1 MIFNL
6 TSGGASSGGLNFTV
20 VGGTSAPS
28 SPADNTIWVNTS
40 TSITGWAMQ
49 GSAPTGSEG
58 LVWIKTALSGN
69 TAFNAL
75 KKNAIQ
81 IAVVGCQQYV
91 SGSWANVAAQIWQ
104 NSAWVEFSSENLVLF
119 EAGAGDSGKWTGSGW
134 TFWSNT
140 CASGTIA
147 DSALKV
153 SAPNNSYQAIGTAS
167 KVDLTNYSK
176 IYVDATYTQNNGG
189 VIYLVVTSADAEKN
203 VANGVTGSVYTD
215 ARVTG
220 AITLDVSSMTGEHY
234 IAFSAAGGSTSG
246 WDGTLTVTKV
256 YLE

>member
-1 MIFNL
+1 MIFNMVG
-6 TSGGASSGGLNFTV
+6 GGASSGGLNFTV

-49 GSAPTGSEG
+49 GSAPSGSEG

-81 IAVVGCQQYV
+81 VAVVGCQQYV

-104 NSAWVEFSSENLVLF
+104 SDAWVEFSTENLVLF
-119 EAGAGDSGKWTGSGW
+119 EAGAGDSGKWTNSGW
-134 TFWSNT
+134 SYGSYSVGGGTVSD
-140 CASGTIA
+140 ASLSLTA
-147 DSALKV
+147 AMTPDYTLL
-153 SAPNNSYQAIGTAS
+153 GTAEAY
-167 KVDLTNYSK
+167 DLTNYSTLH
-176 IYVDATYTQNNGG
+176 IECSFALPSSGYGGTAYAVASTSTNLGAQAVSQDVRNG
-189 VIYLVVTSADAEKN
+189 TSFD
-203 VANGVTGSVYTD
+203 
-215 ARVTG
+215 
-220 AITLDVSSMTGEHY
+220 IDVSALSGAHY
-234 IAFSAAGGSTSG
+234 IGFYGAGSSAYGSG
-246 WDGTLTVTKV
+246 GTLTVTKV